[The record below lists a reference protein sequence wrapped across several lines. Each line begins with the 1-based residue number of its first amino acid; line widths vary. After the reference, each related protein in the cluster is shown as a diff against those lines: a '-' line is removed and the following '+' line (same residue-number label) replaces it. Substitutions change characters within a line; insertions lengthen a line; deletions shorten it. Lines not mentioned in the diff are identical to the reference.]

1 MSEKKEEAAA
11 PAAPAAP
18 RAKPPLAM
26 ILLLLNALAT
36 LGAVGMLVYSRILY
50 KRPPITESGEAERLK
65 KKLEKPKPSGPP
77 GAVVFTPVTINL
89 APPEAGTGSENK
101 IHYATLAFTISTV
114 DQSAAQKL
122 ESIRPLLQDRMIS
135 MVSKRSYQ
143 ELTSVQGRFLLRTQ
157 LRDAANQV
165 AKEAL
170 AADVY
175 FTEFV
180 VQ

>member
-1 MSEKKEEAAA
+1 M
-11 PAAPAAP
+11 
-18 RAKPPLAM
+18 M
-26 ILLLLNALAT
+26 ILLLVNALAA
-36 LGAVGMLVYSRILY
+36 LGAVGMLVYTRVLY
-50 KRPPITESGEAERLK
+50 KRPAITESSESARLK
-65 KKLEKPKPSGPP
+65 KKLEKPKPEGPP
-77 GAVVFTPVTINL
+77 GALMFTPVTINL
-89 APPEAGTGSENK
+89 APADEGTGGANK
-101 IHYATLAFTISTV
+101 VHYATLAFAISTI
-114 DQSAAQKL
+114 DMPAAQKL

-170 AADVY
+170 ATDVY